1 VPGVT
6 SQYNLSKSLPRVIF
20 FQKASSR
27 SSAFWLSLA
36 FNGLLLSGNQVLA
49 LPTQDRERTL
59 NYNEINTYS
68 PQNEEDQLR
77 TIRQFSDLKPYD
89 WAYQALQKLVEQYGC
104 VAGYP
109 DGTFL
114 GGRAISRYEAAA
126 LLNACLDRITEITDE
141 ARRLLQELEKELAL
155 LRGRV
160 DGLESKVAEIDALQF
175 STTTRLMG
183 VAAMYMNTAS
193 GPNKAVSSAVQVLE
207 PGKIG
212 PLETKPES
220 LDAAVV
226 FQYSTIL
233 GLSTSFTG
241 KDSLVIDLYTSN
253 FQPYSSSIFGF
264 TPNLTGTYST
274 RLSFD
279 APPYDQRVNVA
290 DLFYRFKIGDSITVK
305 ATALGSEVSSELI
318 GANLPFAAAYP
329 YIQSIS
335 RFGRFDPIYY
345 QTLGRPG
352 FSADWQIG
360 SGFNIGGGYFGEF
373 GGVIG
378 GGPIPMPGG
387 GSRTASQ
394 ATIAQISWFPTPKS
408 FSFGTA
414 LTYVKSTAPASS
426 FYGLSGLTGSQY
438 SDQPFGTLYPP
449 TPDGKPTKAPLTPV
463 GINGDHLS
471 WGFGWNPWANIYLTG
486 DVGFARATATTP
498 SSLYGV
504 ESGDTATIFEW
515 NIAAAYN
522 NLFGTGN
529 VLTLVV
535 GNPYRVVA
543 HSNDAFTT
551 EDTPAWHLELS
562 YTYRVSDH
570 ISVVPGVVYI
580 LNPENNVNN
589 DPIGIWSLK
598 TVLFF

>member
-1 VPGVT
+1 MI
-6 SQYNLSKSLPRVIF
+6 SFPRAAF
-20 FQKASSR
+20 ASM
-27 SSAFWLSLA
+27 AFWRLMAIAAVMPIASPALA
-36 FNGLLLSGNQVLA
+36 VPVGG
-49 LPTQDRERTL
+49 REPTL
-59 NYNEINTYS
+59 NYNAIKAYS
-68 PQNEEDQLR
+68 SETEEEQV
-77 TIRQFSDLKPYD
+77 TSIGQFSDLRPDD

-109 DGTFL
+109 DGSFR
-114 GGRAISRYEAAA
+114 GGQAISRYEAAA
-126 LLNACLDRITEITDE
+126 LLNACLDRITETTDE
-141 ARRLLQELEKELAL
+141 LKKLLVELEKELAL

-160 DGLESKVAEIDALQF
+160 DGLEAKVGELDAMQF
-175 STTTRLMG
+175 STTTKLMG
-183 VAAMYMNTAS
+183 VSAMYLNTAS
-193 GPNKAVSSAVQVLE
+193 GPNKAISSAIQVLE
-207 PGKIG
+207 PGKVG
-212 PLETKPES
+212 RVDAKAEP

-226 FQYSTIL
+226 FQYSTII
-233 GLSTSFTG
+233 GLATSFTG

-279 APPYDQRVNVA
+279 APPYDQRVSVA
-290 DLFYRFKIGDSITVK
+290 DLFYRFKIGDSLTVK
-305 ATALGSEVSSELI
+305 ATALGSEVSNELI
-318 GANLPFAAAYP
+318 GTNLPFQAAYP

-360 SGFNIGGGYFGEF
+360 SGFNVGGGYFGEF
-373 GGVIG
+373 GGTIG
-378 GGPIPMPGG
+378 GGPIPTPGG
-387 GSRTASQ
+387 GSRSASQ
-394 ATIAQISWFPTPKS
+394 ATIAQLSWFPTPKT
-408 FSFGTA
+408 FSFGTS
-414 LTYVKSTAPASS
+414 LTYVKSTAPANS

-438 SDQPFGTLYPP
+438 SDQPFGTFYPNIN
-449 TPDGKPTKAPLTPV
+449 DKPSKAPQTPV
-463 GINGDHLS
+463 GINGDHFS
-471 WGFGWNPWANIYLTG
+471 WGFGWNPFANLYLTG

-498 SSLYGV
+498 SSIYGI

-515 NIAAAYN
+515 NLGVSYS
-522 NLFGTGN
+522 NLFGAGN

-535 GNPYRVVA
+535 GNPYRVVS
-543 HSNDAFTT
+543 HSNDAFST

-570 ISVVPGVVYI
+570 ISVVPGVVYVV
-580 LNPENNVNN
+580 NPENNVDN

>member
-1 VPGVT
+1 VNQIGR
-6 SQYNLSKSLPRVIF
+6 SF
-20 FQKASSR
+20 R
-27 SSAFWLSLA
+27 SSCSLWRWLALA
-36 FNGLLLSGNQVLA
+36 GLLSISAPALA
-49 LPTQDRERTL
+49 ASEQDREPRL
-59 NYNEINTYS
+59 DLEAINLYA
-68 PQNEEDQLR
+68 PDPEEEQVSS
-77 TIRQFSDLKPYD
+77 IGQFSDLRPED

-109 DGTFL
+109 DGSFQ

-126 LLNACLDRITEITDE
+126 LLNACLDRVTEVTDE
-141 ARRLLQELEKELAL
+141 LRRLLLDLEKELAL

-160 DGLESKVAEIDALQF
+160 DGVEARVAELDALQF

-183 VAAMYMNTAS
+183 VAAMYLNTAS
-193 GPNKAVSSAVQVLE
+193 GPHKAVSSAVQVLE
-207 PGKIG
+207 PGKVG
-212 PLETKPES
+212 RVPAEPDPLA
-220 LDAAVV
+220 AAVV

-233 GLSTSFTG
+233 GLTTSFTG
-241 KDSLVIDLYTSN
+241 KDSLVVDLYTSN
-253 FQPYSSSIFGF
+253 FDPYSSSLYGV

-290 DLFYRFKIGDSITVK
+290 DLFYRFPIGNAITVK
-305 ATALGSEVSSELI
+305 ATALGSEVSNELI
-318 GANLPFAAAYP
+318 GSNLPFAAAYP

-360 SGFNIGGGYFGEF
+360 GGFNVGGGYFGEY

-378 GGPIPMPGG
+378 GGQIPMPNG
-387 GSRTASQ
+387 GSRSASQ
-394 ATIAQISWFPTPKS
+394 AAIAQISWFPTPKT

-414 LTYVKSTAPASS
+414 LTYVKSTAPAQS

-438 SDQPFGTLYPP
+438 ADQPFGTFYPP
-449 TPDGKPTKAPLTPV
+449 TPEGKPTLAPLTPV
-463 GINGDHLS
+463 GINGDHVS
-471 WGFGWNPWANIYLTG
+471 WGFGWNPFANLYLTG
-486 DVGFARATATTP
+486 DVGFARATAI
-498 SSLYGV
+498 SSSVAYGV
-504 ESGDTATIFEW
+504 LSGDTATIFEW
-515 NIAAAYN
+515 NLAAAIS

-529 VLTLVV
+529 VLTFVV

-543 HSNDAFTT
+543 HSNSSFST
-551 EDTPAWHLELS
+551 EDTPAWHLEMS
-562 YTYRVSDH
+562 YTYRVSDN
-570 ISVVPGVVYI
+570 ISVVPGVIYI
-580 LNPENNVNN
+580 LNPENNVAN

>member
-1 VPGVT
+1 M
-6 SQYNLSKSLPRVIF
+6 LPF
-20 FQKASSR
+20 GAP
-27 SSAFWLSLA
+27 
-36 FNGLLLSGNQVLA
+36 VLA
-49 LPTQDRERTL
+49 APAAGGEPTFNITAIKAYAPDPEGEQIT
-59 NYNEINTYS
+59 
-68 PQNEEDQLR
+68 
-77 TIRQFSDLKPYD
+77 TIGQFSDLRPED
-89 WAYQALQKLVEQYGC
+89 WAYQALQQLVERYGC

-109 DGTFL
+109 DGAFK
-114 GGRAISRYEAAA
+114 GGQPITRYEAAA
-126 LLNACLDRITEITDE
+126 LLNACLDRLTEVTDDV
-141 ARRLLQELEKELAL
+141 RRLLAELERELAL

-160 DGLESKVAEIDALQF
+160 DGLEAKVGELDALQF

-183 VAAMYMNTAS
+183 VAAMYLNTAS
-193 GPNKAVSSAVQVLE
+193 GPNKAISSAVQVLE
-207 PGKIG
+207 PGKVG
-212 PLETKPES
+212 PLAAQAEP

-233 GLSTSFTG
+233 GFSTSFTG
-241 KDSLVIDLYTSN
+241 KDALVIDLYTSN
-253 FQPYSSSIFGF
+253 FQPYSSSLYGV

-290 DLFYRFKIGDSITVK
+290 DLFYRFKVGSAITVK
-305 ATALGSEVSSELI
+305 ATALGSEVSNELI
-318 GANLPFAAAYP
+318 GSNLPFAAAYP

-360 SGFNIGGGYFGEF
+360 GGFNVGGGYFGEY

-378 GGPIPMPGG
+378 GGQIPTPTG
-387 GSRTASQ
+387 GSRSASQ
-394 ATIAQISWFPTPKS
+394 AAIAQLSWFPTPKT

-414 LTYVKSTAPASS
+414 LTYVKSTAPAFS

-438 SDQPFGTLYPP
+438 SDQPFGTYYPP
-449 TPDGKPTKAPLTPV
+449 TPDGKPTRAPLTPV

-471 WGFGWNPWANIYLTG
+471 WGFGWNPFANLYLTG
-486 DVGFARATATTP
+486 DVGLARATATSP
-498 SSLYGV
+498 SALYGV
-504 ESGDTATIFEW
+504 VTGDTATIFEW
-515 NIAAAYN
+515 NLAAAFN
-522 NLFGTGN
+522 NLFGSGN
-529 VLTLVV
+529 VLTFVV

-543 HSNDAFTT
+543 HSNDAFST
-551 EDTPAWHLELS
+551 EDTPAWHLEMS
-562 YTYRVSDH
+562 YTYRVSDS
-570 ISVVPGVVYI
+570 ISVVPGLIYI
-580 LNPENNVNN
+580 LNPENNDRN